1 MGMWNE
7 SRKRADWLG
16 LLIRKYIYIYMTLKE
31 GMAICRFIVPQTT
44 TALCDFE
51 ERNGM

>member
-1 MGMWNE
+1 MGE
-7 SRKRADWLG
+7 IVGVTDSQ
-16 LLIRKYIYIYMTLKE
+16 IYIYMTLKE

-51 ERNGM
+51 EGKGM